1 VLPASGPAELSWCHI
16 HRQEQLIALC
26 GDVCSPQIKEMSR
39 LEDYFFLAFFF
50 FVAFFAFFAFFAM
63 SLSIRKE

>member
-1 VLPASGPAELSWCHI
+1 
-16 HRQEQLIALC
+16 
-26 GDVCSPQIKEMSR
+26 MSR

-50 FVAFFAFFAFFAM
+50 FVAFFAFLAFFAM

>member
-1 VLPASGPAELSWCHI
+1 
-16 HRQEQLIALC
+16 
-26 GDVCSPQIKEMSR
+26 MNR

-50 FVAFFAFFAFFAM
+50 AVFFAFLAFFAM